1 MSTTT
6 MRRSILFILLL
17 AVSSSAAAAPPPPL
31 NLASLTYCGLV
42 KITGIEDNLSGC
54 CVHPADGS
62 LLLVVNNP
70 PILARYIPWNA
81 TLTRLEDVG
90 FAVTDSEGLAWLG
103 ANPFTARDEI
113 AVSQE
118 ADAAPVGDDASVT
131 AGQRVVVF
139 DARTLAPTGESYH
152 LSALDSVVPHN
163 KGLEGVTYDPGDA
176 TFYVVR
182 EKREMAVY
190 SFQRDLAIGV
200 DGVRQTKMY
209 AYFFLSPHDIIP
221 LTTHTYHHLRLAIR
235 VKGGEGVAVMG
246 R

>member
-1 MSTTT
+1 MSLGREHPARRARTTTTHSSRCTNTTTSGERPDVSTTT
-6 MRRSILFILLL
+6 MRRSILFVLLL
-17 AVSSSAAAAPPPPL
+17 AVSSSAAAAPPPPPPPPPL
-31 NLASLTYCGLV
+31 NLASLTYCGSV

-70 PILARYIPWNA
+70 PSLARYIPWNS
-81 TLTRLEDVG
+81 TLTHLEHVEG
-90 FAVTDSEGLAWLG
+90 AVTDSEGLAWLG

-118 ADAAPVGDDASVT
+118 ADADASVS

-152 LSALDSVVPHN
+152 LSALDSVVHHN

-182 EKREMAVY
+182 EKSEMAVY
-190 SFQRDLAIGV
+190 AFQRDLAIGV
-200 DGVRQTKMY
+200 DGVRQK
-209 AYFFLSPHDIIP
+209 
-221 LTTHTYHHLRLAIR
+221 
-235 VKGGEGVAVMG
+235 
-246 R
+246 